1 MKIVTGN
8 FVKNVAKNFKLF
20 EVNDNQKF
28 EIAVTMIGATL
39 LIKSQLAN
47 FYSADCETMTNPF
60 GNTGFSLP
68 VTKYNDALNNGLLY
82 LGLVLAVIGSFI
94 NTDDTKSNSATAFK
108 HIKEQI
114 LLRVQGNTN

>member
-1 MKIVTGN
+1 M
-8 FVKNVAKNFKLF
+8 
-20 EVNDNQKF
+20 NDNQKF

-47 FYSADCETMTNPF
+47 FYSADCETMPSPF

-94 NTDDTKSNSATAFK
+94 NTDDTKSISAKVFK
-108 HIKEQI
+108 HRKEQI
-114 LLRVQGNTN
+114 ILKIQGKIN